1 VVRVLLDPADGKRL
15 GQLHRHGDVIGQEL
29 DGQRLAVQVRLEP
42 WRAEQLRREG
52 VPVE

>member
-1 VVRVLLDPADGKRL
+1 
-15 GQLHRHGDVIGQEL
+15 VIGQEL